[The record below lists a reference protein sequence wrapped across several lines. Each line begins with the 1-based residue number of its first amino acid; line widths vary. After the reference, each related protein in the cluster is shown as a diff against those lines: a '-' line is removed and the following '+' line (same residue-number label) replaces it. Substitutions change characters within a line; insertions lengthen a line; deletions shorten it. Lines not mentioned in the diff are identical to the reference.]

1 MTSNEPDTSVR
12 SPADST
18 TPGGVGATALMVAA
32 ARAAETERTDRLFAD
47 PYAADFAASGG
58 FDRFPGDSA
67 NTPGS
72 GIQAAAGTFTDYAAI
87 RTHFLDDYMRRAT
100 RTLRQVV
107 IVAAGLDTR
116 AFRLELPP
124 EVTVYEL
131 DSDEVLTFKQ
141 RVLDEHGAEPT
152 SRRVPVATDLR
163 EEWAPALKEAGFDP
177 KFPSAWLVE
186 GLLPYLSPEDN
197 ERLLARITAQATV
210 GSRLSMEYMHADTV
224 DLMVQAL
231 NDPSSEELKSL
242 WHSGGV
248 AEESGP
254 WLKRHGWDSEAFDF
268 FERARSYDR
277 PLAEPGDGPMD
288 RFADA
293 ARFGLVTGHRS

>member
-1 MTSNEPDTSVR
+1 
-12 SPADST
+12 
-18 TPGGVGATALMVAA
+18 MVAA

-47 PYAADFAASGG
+47 PYAADFTENAEFTA
-58 FDRFPGDSA
+58 FPGGATETTASDM
-67 NTPGS
+67 
-72 GIQAAAGTFTDYAAI
+72 QAAAASFTDYAAI
-87 RTHFLDDYMRRAT
+87 RTHFLDDYLRRAT

-116 AFRLELPP
+116 AFRLDLPP
-124 EVTVYEL
+124 DVTVYEL

-141 RVLDEHGAEPT
+141 QVLDSRGAEPT
-152 SRRVPVATDLR
+152 SRRVPVAADLR
-163 EEWAPALKEAGFDP
+163 QEWAPALKEAGFDP
-177 KFPSAWLVE
+177 KSPSAWLVE

-197 ERLLARITAQATV
+197 DGLLARITAQATV

-224 DLMVQAL
+224 NLMVEAL
-231 NDPSSEELKSL
+231 NDPSSEEMKAL

-248 AEESGP
+248 GEESGP
-254 WLKRHGWDSEAFDF
+254 WLKRHGWDSEAFDV

-277 PLAEPGDGPMD
+277 PLPEPGDGPMD